1 LSARDSRVPRPAAGF
16 ETEQTDEKGNA
27 LAMSRLTIQQAEVE
41 AKWRWGGL
49 FSRGFARHS
58 ETLKRPFQVGTI
70 RFGSIRIR
78 GQGTSWEGAFSDA
91 ARLTNTETGATTPM
105 ARASRTS
112 ANPVAGQIT
121 TARGPEG
128 R

>member
-1 LSARDSRVPRPAAGF
+1 
-16 ETEQTDEKGNA
+16 
-27 LAMSRLTIQQAEVE
+27 MSRLTIQQAEAE
-41 AKWRWGGL
+41 ARWRWGSL
-49 FSRGFARHS
+49 FVRGFARYD

-70 RFGSIRIR
+70 CFGSVRIR

-105 ARASRTS
+105 AQKSGQASRPS
-112 ANPVAGQIT
+112 ANPIAGQIT

-128 R
+128 RQRF